1 MNCFDCAALDSAVA
15 AVAICADCGAA
26 VCRDHAH
33 VGPRWLTRMEAI
45 NRPVRIELPG
55 RSVRCGMCQAAHDAA
70 TGTVYASAGQPLT
83 K

>member
-33 VGPRWLTRMEAI
+33 VMFRWLTRIEVI
-45 NRPVRIELPG
+45 NRPVRVEPPA
-55 RSVRCGMCQAAHDAA
+55 RSIRCGMCQAAHHAA
-70 TGTVYASAGQPLT
+70 TDTVYASAASLST
-83 K
+83 R